1 MSIPE
6 RKTRLRDQLEDRFGH
21 GGQVRF
27 FRAPGRVDILGSH
40 TDYNEGFIMASS
52 IDRDVMAAGRIRDDG
67 VLNLHSLN
75 TDFEVRVNL
84 DDLNY
89 DEEHGWANYPK
100 GVLYELLKAGV
111 PVEGADLVFHGEV
124 PVGGNLSSSAALEA
138 ATCTA
143 VLGMLNHHLPVWEQ
157 IHLCRR
163 AENEFVG
170 MPCGILDQFTVFMAE
185 ADTALF
191 LDCRT
196 LQFEKLLFPAGDVL
210 MVVIDSGVGRELVS
224 SRYPDRRRECDEAVR
239 ILRGAHPEIKAL
251 RDVKAEVL
259 KASRNQ
265 LPDILF
271 RRARHVVSENER
283 VLAARDALK
292 ERDFSRLGRLMEE
305 GYRSSRD
312 DYGISIPELDTL
324 HDLCAQI
331 NGVLGTR
338 IAGAGWGGCLVSLVE
353 RGTEEELEK
362 IIVPAYQERFN
373 RKATLN
379 PVRIGPGPGEI
390 KEEDA

>member
-1 MSIPE
+1 MSVSE
-6 RKTRLRDQLEDRFGH
+6 RKRRLREELEDRFGH
-21 GGQVRF
+21 GERPRY

-40 TDYNEGFIMASS
+40 TDYNEGFILASS
-52 IDRDVMAAGRIRDDG
+52 IDRDVMAAGRLRDDG

-75 TDFEVRVNL
+75 THLEVRVNL

-100 GVLYELLKAGV
+100 GVVYELLKAGV

-138 ATCTA
+138 ATCIA

-185 ADTALF
+185 SDTALF

-196 LQFEKLLFPAGDVL
+196 LQFDRLPFPPGDAL
-210 MVVIDSGVGRELVS
+210 VVIDSGVGRELVG
-224 SRYPDRRRECDEAVR
+224 SRYPERRKECDEAVR
-239 ILRGAHPEIKAL
+239 ILRGVNPGINTL
-251 RDVKAEVL
+251 RDVTLEML
-259 KASRNQ
+259 ESSGNQ
-265 LPDILF
+265 LPDIIF
-271 RRARHVVSENER
+271 RRARHVVSENKR
-283 VLAARDALK
+283 VLAAKDALK
-292 ERDFSRLGRLMEE
+292 ERNLSELGRLMEE

-312 DYGISIPELDTL
+312 DYEISTPELDTL
-324 HDLCAQI
+324 HDLCTKVS
-331 NGVLGTR
+331 GVLGTR

-353 RGTEEELEK
+353 RDREDDLKK
-362 IIVPAYQERFN
+362 IVVPAYRENFSRD
-373 RKATLN
+373 ATLN
-379 PVRIGPGPGEI
+379 PVRIGPGPGEL
-390 KEEDA
+390 KDEGE